1 MKPYRV
7 FLHLD
12 LVEALPARGR
22 QRSLIM
28 NFVRLLASEPQT
40 LGDFL
45 SQDESQRMRQVKIVG
60 DYAVT
65 YWVDEPVKTVMIVGV
80 KYADR

>member
-12 LVEALPARGR
+12 LVESLPARGR

>member
-1 MKPYRV
+1 
-7 FLHLD
+7 
-12 LVEALPARGR
+12 
-22 QRSLIM
+22 M
-28 NFVRLLASEPQT
+28 NFVRLLSSEPQT

-45 SQDESQRMRQVKIVG
+45 SQDESQRLRQVKIVG